1 MFTTKPGMVKI
12 SRMKEIRTAP
22 ATVVAVACLAVAIDN
37 IAYAIS
43 FACLPHVF
51 EDMQL
56 ASESK
61 VGLAS
66 TMFGVGSFFT
76 SILSGIVSDRIR
88 SRKLP
93 IIVGAVGYSLCGVIL
108 FFSSKLHHVLL
119 YRLVNGLASGC
130 TYPIATATVG
140 DVYPN
145 KLLGLQMALVNTFGS
160 VGYTIG
166 PVLGGALYD
175 RVGIRG
181 VSAVLNSTSTS
192 GVCTSRS
199 TSKIIL
205 FDQEA
210 QESQKPGSFW
220 DSSEKQS
227 QINSIES
234 SLDGAKSMPLW
245 KLVFQWQVLS
255 ASMTT
260 LSVGMLAGSL
270 ENVLPIYTKDQFKV
284 SASKTGLL
292 FVVNGGMAIALS
304 TPIGWIV
311 DRLIRKH
318 GERMRA
324 YVELAGLVLIGGA
337 IVLLGSSTSFAM
349 VTGAEIWF
357 AAALLLVN
365 VPVMSSFGDFVN
377 ALGLDSMAQSYGLYN
392 SFWSLSS
399 TIAPPIATTL
409 YTQIGYKAT
418 VAGVLTGL
426 CATCAA
432 LILAQ
437 PLWQLLRNASKR
449 KLDRFL

>member
-1 MFTTKPGMVKI
+1 MFTTKLGMVKI

-51 EDMQL
+51 EDMHL

-66 TMFGVGSFFT
+66 TMFGVGSFIT

-93 IIVGAVGYSLCGVIL
+93 IIVGAIGYSLCGVIL

-145 KLLGLQMALVNTFGS
+145 RLLGLQMALVNTFAS

-175 RVGIRG
+175 SVGIRG
-181 VSAVLNSTSTS
+181 VSAVLT
-192 GVCTSRS
+192 
-199 TSKIIL
+199 
-205 FDQEA
+205 QEPL
-210 QESQKPGSFW
+210 KPGSFW
-220 DSSEKQS
+220 DTSEKQS

-234 SLDGAKSMPLW
+234 SLDSAKSMPLW

-270 ENVLPIYTKDQFKV
+270 ENVLPIYTKDRFKI

-292 FVVNGGMAIALS
+292 FVVNGGIAIALS
-304 TPIGWIV
+304 TPTGWIV

-324 YVELAGLVLIGGA
+324 YIELAGLVLIGGA

-349 VTGAEIWF
+349 ITGAEIWF
-357 AAALLLVN
+357 AAALLMVN

-437 PLWQLLRNASKR
+437 PLWQLLRNAFKK

>member
-181 VSAVLNSTSTS
+181 VSAVLT
-192 GVCTSRS
+192 
-199 TSKIIL
+199 
-205 FDQEA
+205 